1 MVIILER
8 GALPL
13 PYGYMTVSGY
23 IAPDESQLYTGYMIH
38 GGDPEADY
46 PEAVDPID
54 AHRTYVE
61 TDIPIPEPE
70 EPDDL
75 DEDSLY

>member
-1 MVIILER
+1 MVVYENISSKLIR
-8 GALPL
+8 A
-13 PYGYMTVSGY
+13 YSD
-23 IAPDESQLYTGYMIH
+23 AGYMIH

-54 AHRTYVE
+54 AHRTYTE
-61 TDIPIPEPE
+61 TDIPVPEPE

-75 DEDSLY
+75 NEDSLY

>member
-1 MVIILER
+1 
-8 GALPL
+8 
-13 PYGYMTVSGY
+13 
-23 IAPDESQLYTGYMIH
+23 MIH

-54 AHRTYVE
+54 AHRTYTE
-61 TDIPIPEPE
+61 TNIPVPEPE

-75 DEDSLY
+75 DEDNLYKAGIKGGRERQLPRLSIL